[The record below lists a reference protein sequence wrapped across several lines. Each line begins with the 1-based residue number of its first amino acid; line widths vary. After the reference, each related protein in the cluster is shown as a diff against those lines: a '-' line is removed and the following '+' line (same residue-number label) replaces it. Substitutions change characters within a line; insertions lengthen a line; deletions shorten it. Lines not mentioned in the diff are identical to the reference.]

1 MTLGAVS
8 FEELLGHCHE
18 LFKHNQSTL
27 SNLHSHLLSQCYLP
41 SDDGVDE
48 FEEDFMSQGVPTSE
62 TESPSG
68 IKSLEGN
75 SLFDDSLNLQSL
87 GLSDICLATL
97 ASKGEGKSDV
107 LDSPPKLYGLDSQN
121 GLSIRSTL
129 GGEEGAGP
137 ESHEASKLISVSE
150 NDYEDLPSYMKALA
164 PWKDIQ
170 SAVEK
175 INSYLSKKAN
185 LKQINFFHPEELES
199 MGLGPRGRSYLLL
212 LVRMK
217 RLSVE
222 TNDGLISYKVL

>member
-1 MTLGAVS
+1 M
-8 FEELLGHCHE
+8 
-18 LFKHNQSTL
+18 
-27 SNLHSHLLSQCYLP
+27 
-41 SDDGVDE
+41 
-48 FEEDFMSQGVPTSE
+48 
-62 TESPSG
+62 
-68 IKSLEGN
+68 
-75 SLFDDSLNLQSL
+75 
-87 GLSDICLATL
+87 
-97 ASKGEGKSDV
+97 

-129 GGEEGAGP
+129 GGNVTCLPEILDDKAFLGEEGAGP